1 MDSDVLAIGAV
12 GVVWAAA
19 LLLFVGVP
27 RDVDGARDTSDQMKS
42 PEQRRSPRYLTDWSA
57 QYRLDPDDEWRACLV
72 LDVSLDGA
80 ALELSDTALVGGLGL
95 LHLQIAS
102 VADDQPGVVIRA
114 VIRRTS
120 QADGGRV
127 IVGVEFSVLRA
138 DERQLLQL
146 LVGLRAQP

>member
-1 MDSDVLAIGAV
+1 M
-12 GVVWAAA
+12 
-19 LLLFVGVP
+19 
-27 RDVDGARDTSDQMKS
+27 RCR
-42 PEQRRSPRYLTDWSA
+42 
-57 QYRLDPDDEWRACLV
+57 V

-80 ALELSDTALVGGLGL
+80 ALELSDTALVGGLVGL

-102 VADDQPGVVIRA
+102 VAGDQPGVVIRA

>member
-1 MDSDVLAIGAV
+1 M
-12 GVVWAAA
+12 
-19 LLLFVGVP
+19 
-27 RDVDGARDTSDQMKS
+27 TS

-57 QYRLDPDDEWRACLV
+57 HYRLDPDDEWRACRV

-80 ALELSDTALVGGLGL
+80 ALELSDTALVGGLVGQ

-102 VADDQPGVVIRA
+102 VAGDQPGVVIRA